1 MGAALPDDEELA
13 LKRVG
18 YEDIVA
24 RANED
29 LADYRL
35 GLLYDRAHRHV
46 HVDRNVSPAEDNLAL
61 SPYRAL
67 DLLLA
72 GLPRCGLLGKEDH
85 ADAVVSRRR
94 QLYALR
100 DHIVAVK
107 LIRNLNQDAR
117 AIAHKGIC
125 SDCSS
130 VGKVLKY

>member
-1 MGAALPDDEELA
+1 MRAALPDDEELA

-24 RANED
+24 RADED

-46 HVDRNVSPAEDNLAL
+46 HVDRNVSPAEDNLSL
-61 SPYRAL
+61 SPYSAL

-72 GLPRCGLLGKEDH
+72 GLPGGGLLRKEDH
-85 ADAVVSRRR
+85 ADAVVSRSG
-94 QLYALR
+94 QLDALC

-107 LIRNLNQDAR
+107 LIRNLNQDAC
-117 AIAHKGIC
+117 AVAHKGIC

-130 VGKVLKY
+130 VG